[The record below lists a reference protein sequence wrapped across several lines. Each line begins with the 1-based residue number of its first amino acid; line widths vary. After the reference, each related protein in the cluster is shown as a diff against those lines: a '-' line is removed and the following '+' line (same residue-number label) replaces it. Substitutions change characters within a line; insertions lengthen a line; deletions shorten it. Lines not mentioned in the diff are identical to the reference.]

1 MPNMPSLNSTIES
14 LAQHFAKQVLTAIRS
29 ASLEEILSEGGTT
42 KAARAPKATK
52 TAKAPRA
59 AKAAKAPKRRG
70 RLARRSPDQ
79 IQAQLASVV
88 ALLKK
93 SPKGLR
99 SEAIRDALKLDRREV
114 PRVLAEGLKGKA
126 LRKSG
131 AKRATVYRAN

>member
-1 MPNMPSLNSTIES
+1 MPSLNSTIES
-14 LAQHFAKQVLTAIRS
+14 LAQQFAAQVLTLIRS
-29 ASLEEILSEGGTT
+29 SSLEDILGHDVGPT
-42 KAARAPKATK
+42 R
-52 TAKAPRA
+52 
-59 AKAAKAPKRRG
+59 AAKAPKVTRAPKAARTAKAEPTKAPRRRG
-70 RLARRSPDQ
+70 RLGRRSVDQ
-79 IQAQLASVV
+79 IQTQLTSVV

-93 SPKGLR
+93 SPDGLR